1 MILLTVGTQLP
12 FDRLVRAVDAWC
24 GESGRRDVVGQ
35 IGDVGLRGYR
45 PANFAWS
52 PFVAPRVLDDLMKRA
67 DLIIAHAGMG
77 SIISALR
84 YAKPIVVMPRRAA
97 FGEHRN
103 DHQSATV
110 ARFSNRAGIYVANE
124 ESQLRAT
131 AERVMTRSASSF
143 GALSA
148 FAEPSLIRSIRHYI
162 LTGSAYGD
170 ERRRDDPELDTDLVT
185 DPVTSD

>member
-1 MILLTVGTQLP
+1 LIFVTVGTQLP

-24 GESGRRDVVGQ
+24 GESGRRDVIGQ
-35 IGDVGLRGYR
+35 IGDVGQRGYR
-45 PANFAWS
+45 PANFEWS
-52 PFVAPRVLDDLMKRA
+52 PFVSPRVLDDLMKRA

-110 ARFSNRAGIYVANE
+110 SRFASRAGIYVAND

-131 AERVMTRSASSF
+131 VERATEVSSLH
-143 GALSA
+143 ALSA
-148 FAEPSLIRSIRHYI
+148 FAEPGLIRSLRQYI
-162 LTGSAYGD
+162 LTGTAHAGT
-170 ERRRDDPELDTDLVT
+170 DDPELDSDLATDSASF
-185 DPVTSD
+185 D